1 MICTEKHVNV
11 MNRYS
16 SISRSTRAK
25 YVFSFSS
32 SFTASVCFPFVV
44 VFDRYETELSPH
56 VAGSGYNSKPAIL
69 SIFLQYIPHVCLIVG
84 PV

>member
-1 MICTEKHVNV
+1 MICTEKHVDV
-11 MNRYS
+11 IYRFS

-44 VFDRYETELSPH
+44 VLDRYETELSPH
-56 VAGSGYNSKPAIL
+56 VAGSGVGTTPNLPYFRFSYNKYRMY
-69 SIFLQYIPHVCLIVG
+69 F
-84 PV
+84 